1 MNDQKEQREI
11 MEWDIQTS
19 SEDDV
24 SPERPEAE
32 LEQTN
37 EKDTQSQQTT
47 SKIKRK
53 RKKQSNTSI
62 LWSVLANLGMT
73 SKVLEVLKGLHEHTC
88 YRITG
93 KEGLSSEWIPARGLR
108 EGCATSPTL
117 FNIYHAESMRIAQSK
132 RKEKAKEQQQ
142 ECGLTWTWT
151 PGNCLPAAEP
161 SRILYSKESE
171 TINITDTLF
180 ADDSTLIGWTD
191 ELKTGKE
198 VVKES
203 MLDFEEKCHDGKE
216 ESIAF
221 GTEGAQSTR
230 MLGTLLGR
238 KEDCNART
246 KRGNAAWA
254 KVRKWLWR
262 STLSKRT
269 KALVIQAV
277 VESTMLFDSN
287 ARSWRQSDIKRL
299 QSVADRCYRFIWN
312 NGKGMALIRM
322 QEKTNTYEIRRQ
334 LNITSI
340 RTKIETRCL
349 QRIGHVLRMPNYR
362 LTKQVVLGHWKKERI
377 PEGKLN
383 GGILNYWRR
392 LVKETGE
399 D

>member
-1 MNDQKEQREI
+1 MLEF
-11 MEWDIQTS
+11 
-19 SEDDV
+19 ED
-24 SPERPEAE
+24 
-32 LEQTN
+32 
-37 EKDTQSQQTT
+37 
-47 SKIKRK
+47 
-53 RKKQSNTSI
+53 
-62 LWSVLANLGMT
+62 
-73 SKVLEVLKGLHEHTC
+73 
-88 YRITG
+88 
-93 KEGLSSEWIPARGLR
+93 
-108 EGCATSPTL
+108 
-117 FNIYHAESMRIAQSK
+117 
-132 RKEKAKEQQQ
+132 
-142 ECGLTWTWT
+142 
-151 PGNCLPAAEP
+151 
-161 SRILYSKESE
+161 
-171 TINITDTLF
+171 
-180 ADDSTLIGWTD
+180 
-191 ELKTGKE
+191 
-198 VVKES
+198 
-203 MLDFEEKCHDGKE
+203 KCHDGKE

-246 KRGNAAWA
+246 KRGNAGWA

-322 QEKTNTYEIRRQ
+322 QEEKTNSYEIRRQ

-349 QRIGHVLRMPNYR
+349 ERIGHVLRMPNYR
-362 LTKQVVLGHWKKERI
+362 LTKKVALVHWKKERI
-377 PEGKLN
+377 LEGKLN

-399 D
+399 DWTNLETLCKDRQRWKAIISKRRKLLREREDLKGKKGQSAH